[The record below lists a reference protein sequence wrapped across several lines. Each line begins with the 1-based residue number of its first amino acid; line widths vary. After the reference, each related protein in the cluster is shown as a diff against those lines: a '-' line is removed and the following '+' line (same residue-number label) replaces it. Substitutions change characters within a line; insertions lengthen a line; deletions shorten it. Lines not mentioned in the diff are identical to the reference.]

1 MRDGQS
7 TSRSSRRVR
16 EARFGRAPVGSFFG
30 FVAGERSTRRA
41 CVKLV
46 PRRELLQGH
55 AHVHGG
61 VLAALADTA
70 GVWLVYPELAH
81 GVEMTSIEFKL
92 NFVRPATLDAGEL
105 VATAKLVKRG
115 RTIALADVEVTQTGE
130 LVAKGLFTYLV
141 FELAASARREAT
153 PVSSRS
159 RRAKRSKG

>member
-1 MRDGQS
+1 M
-7 TSRSSRRVR
+7 
-16 EARFGRAPVGSFFG
+16 
-30 FVAGERSTRRA
+30 
-41 CVKLV
+41 KLV

-92 NFVRPATLDAGEL
+92 NFLRPATLDAGEL

-115 RTIALADVEVTQTGE
+115 RTIALADVDVTQGGE

-141 FELAASARREAT
+141 FELAARSSDRR
-153 PVSSRS
+153 PDVSSRS
-159 RRAKRSKG
+159 RRARRSKG